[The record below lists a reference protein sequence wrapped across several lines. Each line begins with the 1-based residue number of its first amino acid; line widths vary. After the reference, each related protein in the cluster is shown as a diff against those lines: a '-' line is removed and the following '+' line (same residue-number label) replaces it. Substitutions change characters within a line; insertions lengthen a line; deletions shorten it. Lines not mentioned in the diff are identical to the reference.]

1 MTGGPAWKEKG
12 QVAGEYEQLR
22 ANALG
27 ATNRPCGLAVL
38 MRHGMGAWLDLVG
51 RAVPAGPEG
60 CGRGSA
66 CGSGEGTGIAQA
78 VAVVLVDAVLAM
90 RQHATGV
97 RA

>member
-1 MTGGPAWKEKG
+1 MTDGPAWKEKG
-12 QVAGEYEQLR
+12 QVAGEYEQVR

-51 RAVPAGPEG
+51 RAAPAEPEG
-60 CGRGSA
+60 CGRASA
-66 CGSGEGTGIAQA
+66 GGSGEGTGIAQA

-90 RQHATGV
+90 GQHATGV